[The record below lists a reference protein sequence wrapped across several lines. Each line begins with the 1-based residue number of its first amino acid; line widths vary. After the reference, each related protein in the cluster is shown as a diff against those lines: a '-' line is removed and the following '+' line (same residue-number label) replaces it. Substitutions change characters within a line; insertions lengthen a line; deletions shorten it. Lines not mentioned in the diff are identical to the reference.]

1 MNSITKRM
9 ISAQLEGSMIH
20 KIIEIQKKQILR
32 TGKNASRNSVV
43 VMLLELAFLLLHSDA
58 GPVADE
64 LVGARQRVEQCRFTA
79 VGVARK
85 GNFDLLFHI
94 MLLPVQ
100 ALEPICKN
108 L

>member
-1 MNSITKRM
+1 
-9 ISAQLEGSMIH
+9 
-20 KIIEIQKKQILR
+20 
-32 TGKNASRNSVV
+32 
-43 VMLLELAFLLLHSDA
+43 MLLELAFLLLHGDA

-64 LVGARQRVEQCRFTA
+64 LVGARQRVEQCRLTA

>member
-1 MNSITKRM
+1 
-9 ISAQLEGSMIH
+9 
-20 KIIEIQKKQILR
+20 
-32 TGKNASRNSVV
+32 
-43 VMLLELAFLLLHSDA
+43 MLLELAFLLLHGDA

-64 LVGARQRVEQCRFTA
+64 LVGARQRVEQCRLTA

-85 GNFDLLFHI
+85 GNSDLLFHI

>member
-1 MNSITKRM
+1 
-9 ISAQLEGSMIH
+9 
-20 KIIEIQKKQILR
+20 
-32 TGKNASRNSVV
+32 
-43 VMLLELAFLLLHSDA
+43 MLLELAFLLLHGDA

-64 LVGARQRVEQCRFTA
+64 LVGARQRVEQCRFAA